1 MSKEATFVRARTPH
15 YDSPTAV
22 GARVL
27 QAREAAGLS
36 QRELAFDGCS
46 AAYISRMER
55 GERVPSLQVIRVI
68 SEKTGVTEDWLA
80 WGREKI
86 DPAVAEKVR
95 LVRATE
101 QLDELRVAYKE
112 LASAA
117 RRAANKI

>member
-1 MSKEATFVRARTPH
+1 MTKEATFVRARTPH
-15 YDSPTAV
+15 YDSPVAV
-22 GARVL
+22 GARVH

-55 GERVPSLQVIRVI
+55 GERIGSLQVLRVI
-68 SEKTGVTEDWLA
+68 AEKTGVSEDWLA

-86 DPAVAEKVR
+86 DPTVAEKVTA
-95 LVRATE
+95 VRAATE
-101 QLDELRVAYKE
+101 PDEKRDAYKA

-117 RRAANKI
+117 RKAANSV